1 MVMNASFKKQT
12 VIKATVRPDG
22 TGRLV
27 GVAPITLK
35 NQFGAVGAS
44 NVAELKDV
52 NVVELTNGST
62 LMYNVATEKYDI
74 RTIDQNDLGDFD
86 FGTF

>member
-1 MVMNASFKKQT
+1 MVMNVSLQPQR

-35 NQFGAVGAS
+35 NQMGTSGAKFVS
-44 NVAELKDV
+44 DLQDI
-52 NVVELTNGST
+52 NVVELTTGSSVF
-62 LMYNVATEKYDI
+62 YNASTGKYDVRQPTDTDI
-74 RTIDQNDLGDFD
+74 ADID

>member
-1 MVMNASFKKQT
+1 MAFTGKIQRVP

-35 NQFGAVGAS
+35 NQLGTAGAQNLVD
-44 NVAELKDV
+44 LKDV
-52 NVVELTNGST
+52 NVVELATGSS
-62 LMYNVATEKYDI
+62 LFYNAGTGKYDVRQPTDADI
-74 RTIDQNDLGDFD
+74 SDID

>member
-1 MVMNASFKKQT
+1 MALT
-12 VIKATVRPDG
+12 PTRVIKATVRPDG

-35 NQFGAVGAS
+35 NQMGTTGARFVS
-44 NVAELKDV
+44 DLQDV
-52 NVVELTNGST
+52 NPVELTTGSS
-62 LMYNVATEKYDI
+62 LFYNATTGEYDVRQPTDTDI
-74 RTIDQNDLGDFD
+74 SDID